1 VKQRY
6 GKLILGFV
14 TLLLANC
21 ATVPQQQ
28 IVARA
33 EALPT
38 QKIAVTLPCVSLN
51 EMPSIPVTAF
61 DPKATYTEQLLEQ
74 ERIDIDNFKI
84 YAATADALLLG
95 CLSEPK
101 P

>member
-1 VKQRY
+1 MKQRC

-33 EALPT
+33 EALPS
-38 QKIAVTLPCVSLN
+38 QKIAVTLCVSLN

-74 ERIDIDNFKI
+74 ARIDIDNFKI

-101 P
+101 S